1 MPKAGRARNRSQ
13 RLKTASQDV
22 RTQEAAAQEQAP
34 TDERRIRPI
43 YRTREM
49 STRTRVTL
57 LVIGD
62 IFCFLIFSSLGQTSH
77 RENLNVFSVVLV
89 ALPFM
94 AGWFLVAP
102 FIGAFRSDVAAKPAK
117 MVVRTLLCWLLA
129 WPVALLLRG
138 VFVDH
143 APPPVSFALVVLG
156 FNLALLLLWR
166 WPFALNNDL
175 RRRGI

>member
-13 RLKTASQDV
+13 SSQNV
-22 RTQEAAAQEQAP
+22 REQEAVAQEQAS
-34 TDERRIRPI
+34 TDGRRNKPI

-49 STRTRVTL
+49 SPRTRVSL

-62 IFCFLIFSSLGQTSH
+62 VCCFLIFSSLGQTSH
-77 RENLNVFSVVLV
+77 HESLNILSIVLV
-89 ALPFM
+89 ALPFI

-102 FIGAFRSDVAAKPAK
+102 FLGAFKGDIAAKPRK
-117 MVVRTLLCWLLA
+117 MIARTLISWLLA
-129 WPVALLLRG
+129 WPVAMILRG

-143 APPPVSFALVVLG
+143 APPPVSFALVVLCV
-156 FNLALLLLWR
+156 NLALLMLWR

-175 RRRGI
+175 RKRGI